1 MWLQTTRYIR
11 FKEGIKNV
19 LTMSSPPESKKKERT
34 KISMLLQPLLN
45 VKHKNIAVDK
55 REWLGKKG
63 RGQDCLARQ
72 GLKPLEYPVTGS
84 DGCGQLPVGV
94 WLTVRIVVQHALRCA
109 TNLNEVLLY
118 HQKIKIKRQWTSLR
132 LSNMKR
138 YCPAILSKPLLQ
150 QKNH

>member
-1 MWLQTTRYIR
+1 MY
-11 FKEGIKNV
+11 

-72 GLKPLEYPVTGS
+72 G
-84 DGCGQLPVGV
+84 
-94 WLTVRIVVQHALRCA
+94 
-109 TNLNEVLLY
+109 
-118 HQKIKIKRQWTSLR
+118 
-132 LSNMKR
+132 
-138 YCPAILSKPLLQ
+138 
-150 QKNH
+150 